1 MWEQELMAMREDKA
15 DLRARLY
22 LLEKE
27 RAALELRL
35 SSQDTQRQA
44 QAASIMHLQSQLQEL
59 EVNSKV

>member
-1 MWEQELMAMREDKA
+1 MREDKA